1 MMFGQRSVSEAYP
14 SIKSQPMTIP
24 SRTTSNS
31 SSARFQRTSPQA
43 LTGRSRSTL
52 ETEGPSGET
61 AGCVA
66 ADPQAPRIR
75 FEPASYVTHVTHVTH
90 VNHENHAETDR
101 TSNPPENRS
110 SRSP

>member
-75 FEPASYVTHVTHVTH
+75 FEPASYVTHV
-90 VNHENHAETDR
+90 NHAETDR

>member
-14 SIKSQPMTIP
+14 SIKSQPMTI
-24 SRTTSNS
+24 SSHTTSNS
-31 SSARFQRTSPQA
+31 SPARFQRSSPQA
-43 LTGRSRSTL
+43 PTGRSRSTL

-75 FEPASYVTHVTHVTH
+75 FEPVSHVNH

>member
-31 SSARFQRTSPQA
+31 SSARFPRTSPQA

-66 ADPQAPRIR
+66 GDPQAPRIR
-75 FEPASYVTHVTHVTH
+75 FEPASYVNPVTH
-90 VNHENHAETDR
+90 VNHVNHAETDR

>member
-14 SIKSQPMTIP
+14 SIKSQPMTTI

-31 SSARFQRTSPQA
+31 SSNRFRRSITTITTINMIT
-43 LTGRSRSTL
+43 TGQSRSTL
-52 ETEGPSGET
+52 KTKASSGET

-66 ADPQAPRIR
+66 GDLQAPRIR
-75 FEPASYVTHVTHVTH
+75 SNH
-90 VNHENHAETDR
+90 VNHVNHVNLANTGR
-101 TSNPPENRS
+101 TSNPPDNRS